1 MWCREVAS
9 TILPL
14 DVLGNQCAMSRD
26 CNTYELLRVA
36 ENLPPRYCDESANK
50 LLSNEGLLELCAVV
64 ILEVSRL

>member
-1 MWCREVAS
+1 
-9 TILPL
+9 
-14 DVLGNQCAMSRD
+14 MSRD